1 MSVDYKEIG
10 GRIKARRKQMGSTQ
24 ERLAERLGVSVGY
37 ISQVERG
44 VTKISLD
51 TLSEISVILDC
62 DITDFLGGVTR
73 NRENYLTAEVAES
86 FERLPHE
93 YKRLTMDIIE
103 VISRRASEK

>member
-10 GRIKARRKQMGSTQ
+10 GRIKARRKQLGSTQ

-37 ISQVERG
+37 VSQVERG

-62 DITDFLGGVTR
+62 DITEFLGGVTKG
-73 NRENYLTAEVAES
+73 REDYLAVQFNEKLNALSHNQKRMLADIMDVMIK
-86 FERLPHE
+86 HE
-93 YKRLTMDIIE
+93 NE
-103 VISRRASEK
+103 